1 MQIIKILLV
10 LGILTISQN
19 IQAQIKFFNIY
30 TNNGYD
36 FGEGVCQLS
45 DSSYLITGSSSSFGE
60 GPAQAFILHVDSSGN
75 RLWSNSY
82 GGAES
87 DWGRRIFAVEG
98 DGIYVAGYTNSFG
111 NGLFDFYFFKTD
123 FQGNLLFE
131 KTYGGSNFE
140 KLHGAVM
147 MPDTTFIL
155 VGETLSNDT
164 EIEDM
169 YLMRL
174 KSNGDT
180 IWTKT
185 IGSAG
190 KDVAKNVNIV
200 NDSTFI
206 VVGDY
211 FVQDSLMQKAIV
223 MKMNVNGNIDWT
235 NYAGQ
240 SGNYSLNDVT
250 INNNIIRAVG
260 SNFVVNN
267 GETTFSYVYKYLANL
282 DGSLII
288 ELLDQSGVDT
298 RIDYLTAYGDSN
310 RFYIAEQ
317 AINSTIPVF
326 GVGEDCFIRRFNEY
340 LFWENVPMLNTSNLG
355 QDQTNQMIP
364 TSDGGAII
372 VGYNTSFGAGG
383 KNITLVKIGAND
395 DYPASYTAP
404 IENSLLS
411 IETIENYDLISIFP
425 NPIDQQVQISSTF
438 LGKISI
444 QIIDLSGKKI
454 YENSFESNMNINF
467 ESYQSGVYFIQIGLN
482 EKQRMMKVIK
492 R

>member
-1 MQIIKILLV
+1 MQIIKILFV
-10 LGILTISQN
+10 IGILTVAQN

-45 DSSYLITGSSSSFGE
+45 DSSYLITGSTSSFGDA
-60 GPAQAFILHVDSSGN
+60 PAQAFILHVDSLGN
-75 RLWSNSY
+75 RLWSNAY

-164 EIEDM
+164 ELEDM

-185 IGSAG
+185 IGSTG
-190 KDVAKNVNIV
+190 KDIAKNVNIV
-200 NDSTFI
+200 NDSTVI

-211 FVQDSLMQKAIV
+211 FVTDSLMQKGIV
-223 MKMNVNGNIDWT
+223 MKININGNIDWT
-235 NYAGQ
+235 NYTGQ
-240 SGNYSLNDVT
+240 NGNFSLNDVT

-260 SNFVVNN
+260 SNFLINN
-267 GETTFSYVYKYLANL
+267 GQTVFTHIYRYLANV
-282 DGSLII
+282 DGSVIFELI
-288 ELLDQSGVDT
+288 EQNGSDT
-298 RIDYLTAYGDSN
+298 RIDYLTAYGNSN
-310 RFYIAEQ
+310 KFYIAEQ
-317 AINSTIPVF
+317 AKSSTIPVF
-326 GVGEDCFIRRFNEY
+326 GVGEDCFIRRYSEY
-340 LFWENVPMLNTSNLG
+340 LFWENFPELNTSNLG
-355 QDQTNQMIP
+355 QDQASQMIP

-372 VGYNTSFGAGG
+372 VGYNTSFGSGG

-395 DYPASYTAP
+395 DFPASYTPP
-404 IENSLLS
+404 IENSLLT
-411 IETIENYDLISIFP
+411 IETIKNDDLLSIFP
-425 NPIDQQVQISSTF
+425 NPIDQQLQLSSTF
-438 LGKISI
+438 SGKIKVKI
-444 QIIDLSGKKI
+444 VDLSGKII
-454 YENSFESNMNINF
+454 YTNSFENNLEVNF
-467 ESYQSGVYFIQIGLN
+467 ENYQSGVYFVQVEANGNQKI
-482 EKQRMMKVIK
+482 MKVVK
-492 R
+492 K

>member
-1 MQIIKILLV
+1 MQTLKILFFMV
-10 LGILTISQN
+10 ILTFAQN
-19 IQAQIKFFNIY
+19 IHAQIKFFNIY

-36 FGEGVCQLS
+36 YGEGVFQLS

-60 GPAQAFILHVDSSGN
+60 APAQAFILHVDSLGN
-75 RLWSNSY
+75 RLWSNAY

-140 KLHGAVM
+140 KLNGAIM

-155 VGETLSNDT
+155 VGETLSNET
-164 EIEDM
+164 EVEDM

-185 IGSAG
+185 IGSSG

-211 FVQDSLMQKAIV
+211 FVADSLMQKAIV
-223 MKMNVNGNIDWT
+223 MKMNINGNIDWT
-235 NYAGQ
+235 NYTGQ
-240 SGNYSLNDVT
+240 NGNYSLNDVT
-250 INNNIIRAVG
+250 INNGIIRAVG
-260 SNFVVNN
+260 SNFALE
-267 GETTFSYVYKYLANL
+267 GSQPAFTHIYKYLANV
-282 DGSLII
+282 DGSLIF
-288 ELLDQSGVDT
+288 ELLEQTGTDV
-298 RIDYLTAYGDSN
+298 RIDYLTSYGN
-310 RFYIAEQ
+310 NNKFYIAEQ
-317 AINSTIPVF
+317 ATNSTIPVF
-326 GVGEDCFIRRFNEY
+326 GVGEDCFIRRYSEF
-340 LFWENVPMLNTSNLG
+340 LFWENFPALNTSNLG
-355 QDQTNQMIP
+355 QDQANQMIP
-364 TSDGGAII
+364 TSDGGAIM
-372 VGYNTSFGAGG
+372 VGYNTSNGSGG

-395 DYPASYTAP
+395 NFPESYTAP

-411 IETIENYDLISIFP
+411 IETIENDDLISIFP
-425 NPIDQQVQISSTF
+425 NPIDQLLTLSSTF
-438 LGKISI
+438 SGNIQMKIIEPSGKI
-444 QIIDLSGKKI
+444 I
-454 YENSFESNMNINF
+454 YANSFENNLEINF
-467 ESYQSGVYFIQIGLN
+467 ENYQSGIYFIQIDLN
-482 EKQRMMKVIK
+482 GNQKMIKVVK
-492 R
+492 K

>member
-1 MQIIKILLV
+1 MQIIKILFIFGV
-10 LGILTISQN
+10 LTITQN

-60 GPAQAFILHVDSSGN
+60 APAQAFILHVDSLGN
-75 RLWSNSY
+75 RLWSNAY

-131 KTYGGSNFE
+131 KTYGGSKFE

-155 VGETLSNDT
+155 VGETSSNDT
-164 EIEDM
+164 EVEDM

-185 IGSAG
+185 IGSTG
-190 KDVAKNVNIV
+190 KDIAKNVNIV
-200 NDSTFI
+200 NDTTFI

-211 FVQDSLMQKAIV
+211 FVTDSLMQKAIV

-235 NYAGQ
+235 NYTGQ
-240 SGNYSLNDVT
+240 NGNYSLNDVT
-250 INNNIIRAVG
+250 INNGIVRAVG

-267 GETTFSYVYKYLANL
+267 DLTQFTYIYKYLANV
-282 DGSLII
+282 DGSLIF
-288 ELLDQSGVDT
+288 ELLDQSGTDA
-298 RIDYLTAYGDSN
+298 RIDYLTSYGN
-310 RFYIAEQ
+310 PTKFYIAEQ
-317 AINSTIPVF
+317 ATNSTIPVF
-326 GVGEDCFIRRFNEY
+326 GVGEDCFVRRYSEY
-340 LFWENVPMLNTSNLG
+340 LFWENFPALNTSNLG
-355 QDQTNQMIP
+355 QDQSNQFIP
-364 TSDGGAII
+364 TSDGGAIL
-372 VGYNTSFGAGG
+372 VGYNSSFGSGG
-383 KNITLVKIGAND
+383 KNITLVKIGPND

-404 IENSLLS
+404 IEQSLLS
-411 IETIENYDLISIFP
+411 VETIENDELLSIFP
-425 NPIDQQVQISSTF
+425 NPVDEILHLASTYSGTIKMSI
-438 LGKISI
+438 LDLTGKTVFA
-444 QIIDLSGKKI
+444 
-454 YENSFESNMNINF
+454 NSFESDLDVNF
-467 ESYQSGVYFIQIGLN
+467 ENFLTGIYFVHIEINGNQ
-482 EKQRMMKVIK
+482 KVIK
-492 R
+492 VFKK

>member
-1 MQIIKILLV
+1 MQIIKV
-10 LGILTISQN
+10 LFVIGILTFSKN
-19 IQAQIKFFNIY
+19 SQAQIKFFNSY

-36 FGEGVCQLS
+36 FGEGICQLS

-60 GPAQAFILHVDSSGN
+60 GPAQAFILHIDSLGN

-169 YLMRL
+169 FMMRL

-185 IGSAG
+185 IGSGG
-190 KDVAKNVNIV
+190 KDIAKNVNIV
-200 NDSTFI
+200 NDSTFVI
-206 VVGDY
+206 VGDY

-223 MKMNVNGNIDWT
+223 MKMNVNGNVEWT
-235 NYAGQ
+235 NYTGQ
-240 SGNYSLNDVT
+240 NGNYSLNDVT

-267 GETTFSYVYKYLANL
+267 GETTSTYIYKYLANL
-282 DGSLII
+282 DGSLIF
-288 ELLDQSGVDT
+288 ELLDQSGSDA
-298 RIDYLTAYGDSN
+298 RIDYLTAYGN
-310 RFYIAEQ
+310 TTKFYIAEQ
-317 AINSTIPVF
+317 ATNSTIPVF
-326 GVGEDCFIRRFNEY
+326 GVGEDCFIRRYSEY
-340 LFWENVPMLNTSNLG
+340 LFWESFVELNTSNLG
-355 QDQTNQMIP
+355 QDQANQMIP

-372 VGYNTSFGAGG
+372 VGFNTHLGAGG
-383 KNITLVKIGAND
+383 NNITLVKIGAND
-395 DYPASYTAP
+395 NFPASYTAP

-411 IETIENYDLISIFP
+411 IETIENDDLISIYP
-425 NPIDQQVQISSTF
+425 NPIDQQLQISSTF
-438 LGKISI
+438 LGNIEIK
-444 QIIDLSGKKI
+444 IIDLTGKLI
-454 YENSFESNMNINF
+454 YENSFKNNLEINF
-467 ESYQSGVYFIQIGLN
+467 ENYQSGVYFIQIELN
-482 EKQRMMKVIK
+482 ENQSMMKVIK